1 MQSACPL
8 SQLRTTNMCVDCVRW
23 CAPLPPLTGRA
34 FLLLLRI
41 PTRFPCAQARPL
53 QTAIR
58 TCRGGSHRDVGA
70 RRLWPR
76 QARIPH
82 RHGGKQART
91 HKVPVN
97 AGRARCVRCGPGMV
111 PPHLSLT
118 RIRHVSV
125 SPPLMP
131 RATQVRGPD
140 QIKRQEPFCPAAFWN

>member
-41 PTRFPCAQARPL
+41 PTRFPCAQAHPS

-58 TCRGGSHRDVGA
+58 TCRGGSHRNVGA

-91 HKVPVN
+91 QGACERG
-97 AGRARCVRCGPGMV
+97 AGQVCAVRPWHGTTSPF
-111 PPHLSLT
+111 PYPHSS
-118 RIRHVSV
+118 RVSV
-125 SPPLMP
+125 TTADATS
-131 RATQVRGPD
+131 RAGSGP
-140 QIKRQEPFCPAAFWN
+140 